1 MTSDLTHSQV
11 DFLRFFIKFFFT
23 SGGNFTAITSSS
35 RAIFLL
41 LCVYNLVIPNFTR
54 KSTPHF
60 LNLPLRCGLFLWLG
74 LRRVPTSWQGRSPA
88 PVPSTTSSKSLVLVR
103 SSVSWL
109 ATVATLWSASFFAFA
124 LTFRHLLGL
133 SGPLPE
139 PLSLCLD
146 LGSLCLGFRAW
157 LVPATG

>member
-54 KSTPHF
+54 KSTPS
-60 LNLPLRCGLFLWLG
+60 LLELALRCGLFLWLG

-88 PVPSTTSSKSLVLVR
+88 PVPSSTLRLNPSS
-103 SSVSWL
+103 W
-109 ATVATLWSASFFAFA
+109 FA
-124 LTFRHLLGL
+124 LRSVGWQHWRP
-133 SGPLPE
+133 SGRLPSSPLP
-139 PLSLCLD
+139 
-146 LGSLCLGFRAW
+146 
-157 LVPATG
+157 